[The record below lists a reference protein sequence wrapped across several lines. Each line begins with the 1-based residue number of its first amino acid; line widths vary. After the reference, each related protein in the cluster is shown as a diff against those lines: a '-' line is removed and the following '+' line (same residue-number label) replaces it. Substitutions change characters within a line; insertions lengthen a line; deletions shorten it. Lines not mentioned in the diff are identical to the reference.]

1 MNLVNSSRRVAA
13 VAGTIALL
21 AFSWPASA
29 QEISDTHL
37 AAARSAISATGV
49 TAEFDAILPQA
60 VGALKGELIQK
71 NPDMQAEI
79 NRIVD
84 QTALSLA
91 ARRGDL
97 EKEAALAYAR
107 VFSEAELKEIATF
120 YQSES
125 GKKLMNDG
133 PIAGREIMQ
142 AADIWQRGIGR
153 DLAMQVGQQ
162 LAALAP
168 SEPAAPAAEGTKAN

>member
-1 MNLVNSSRRVAA
+1 MNLVNRSRRMAA
-13 VAGTIALL
+13 VAGTFALL
-21 AFSWPASA
+21 SLSLPAVA
-29 QEISDTHL
+29 QEVSDTHL
-37 AAARSAISATGV
+37 AAARAAIAATGV
-49 TAEFDAILPQA
+49 TLEFDAILPQA

-71 NPDMQAEI
+71 NPDLQAEI

-107 VFSEAELKEIATF
+107 VFTEAELKDIATF

-133 PIAGREIMQ
+133 PIAGREILK
-142 AADIWQRGIGR
+142 AAEIWQRGIGR
-153 DLAMQVGQQ
+153 DLAQQVGQQ
-162 LAALAP
+162 LAEVAP
-168 SEPAAPAAEGTKAN
+168 PAAEAPAATGN